1 MSAPGRECYNGAIM
15 ALGEEPSTLSVLAPG
30 AGAATRRRREHVFPW
45 LYRLIRDGCAPVLR
59 SQFGYR
65 ISGLER
71 LPASG
76 PFILAANHHN
86 YLDGVL
92 LGTAVPRPISFLV
105 MPRVYRASP
114 LHPFFHRRVGSIPV
128 NLGRPDPGAIKRV
141 LRALNAGRIV
151 GIFPEGPFSREGR
164 LVGGHPGVALIALRS
179 GVPVVPAAIHGTYE
193 ALHGR
198 RFYVPRAHPLSV
210 RFGAAMHFGWPRHR
224 RVTRAERDEVTRR
237 IMGEIAALLAAER
250 EPLTTAP
257 GRAGA

>member
-1 MSAPGRECYNGAIM
+1 MTF
-15 ALGEEPSTLSVLAPG
+15 GEESSTLSVVAPG
-30 AGAATRRRREHVFPW
+30 AAASTPRRREHAFPM
-45 LYRLIRDGCAPVLR
+45 LYRMIRGGCIPVLR
-59 SQFGYR
+59 SQFDYR
-65 ISGLER
+65 VTGLER

-114 LHPFFHRRVGSIPV
+114 LHPLLSPAHRIDPRQPRAPRPRRHQARAASARRRPHRRHLPGGSV
-128 NLGRPDPGAIKRV
+128 QPG
-141 LRALNAGRIV
+141 
-151 GIFPEGPFSREGR
+151 GR

-193 ALHGR
+193 ALRGR

-210 RFGAAMHFGWPRHR
+210 RFGTPMHFGWPRHR

-250 EPLTTAP
+250 EPVTAVAP
-257 GRAGA
+257 GRAGAS